1 MPSWKIHSYIGNQV
15 NKTIK
20 VNKKYFM
27 IGNLLPDQDRYN
39 IGNLKR
45 NIPEQQHILLKE
57 KII

>member
-39 IGNLKR
+39 IGNLNTLFSK
-45 NIPEQQHILLKE
+45 LKFN
-57 KII
+57 KL